1 MDWQRMD
8 VDDLRRELWTPLAEK
23 ACETLLGEA
32 IPAWVRACAR
42 DLAQLRRDLRAC
54 GDHHVA
60 TLLRNVP
67 LRMPDGV
74 LFARMEGIVRLILEA
89 ALGTVMQRGAAD
101 GTVYYTANG
110 WLVCL
115 DDTVLEGERRQ
126 LDARFFRVATPI
138 AEFLRGAERCKPPAM
153 TTGQVAAR
161 AAQFRADAELPS
173 IMWRPVVPFRDPG
186 AVGAFLWF
194 VFDLPAGGTV
204 APLSGRVQLYQARLD
219 GMYAEAAF
227 ALRDDMWGRCA
238 AFPMAFRPGMVQ
250 ALLPI
255 AQRVCNGDDGAV
267 FRLLLD
273 LSRWRRGSNALF
285 RVDSGDR
292 LREVLPELTM
302 ALADLLCPALET
314 YSPKIRGDVCV
325 ARTSRTDFA
334 VIIAA
339 DSEGFR
345 IL

>member
-204 APLSGRVQLYQARLD
+204 APLAGRVQLYQARLD
-219 GMYAEAAF
+219 GMYAEAVF
-227 ALRDDMWGRCA
+227 ALRDDMQGKCA
-238 AFPMAFRPGMVQ
+238 AFPPAFRPGAVR

-255 AQRVCNGDDGAV
+255 AQRACDDGAV
-267 FRLLLD
+267 FRLLMD
-273 LSRWRRGSNALF
+273 LSRWRRGSDALF
-285 RVDSGDR
+285 RVDCGDR
-292 LREVLPELTM
+292 LREVLPQLTM
-302 ALADLLCPALET
+302 ALADLLRPSREAYTSEV
-314 YSPKIRGDVCV
+314 RGDVCV
-325 ARTSRTDFA
+325 ARVGRTELT
-334 VIIAA
+334 VIAA
-339 DSEGFR
+339 DDGFR
-345 IL
+345 IV